1 MRYSPRELK
10 TLAEHY
16 GKTIN
21 GTDHS
26 GVKMEARRCPIC
38 AQYEVVD
45 VDACEA
51 DRHHESVIIKCK
63 CDE

>member
-16 GKTIN
+16 GKAMV

-26 GVKMEARRCPIC
+26 G
-38 AQYEVVD
+38 D

-63 CDE
+63 CDD